1 MIYLFEYITTLL
13 LLHLVTL
20 LLWDHYSQTIL
31 GQPRG
36 CRFSSLAS
44 SCASDLQTHPSEL
57 RAVTLTWF
65 VGVESYC
72 SVPDVMSPLKSKA
85 PPLHNQDATNIS
97 LSTIVSHPQ
106 ESIHL
111 ASSWV
116 TLSTSHRSGFLVWIP
131 WVCRSRGFLYSSQSS
146 FI

>member
-1 MIYLFEYITTLL
+1 MICLFEFITTLL

-31 GQPRG
+31 WQPRG

-44 SCASDLQTHPSEL
+44 SCASDLQTHAWEL
-57 RAVTLTWF
+57 RPLTWTWF
-65 VGVESYC
+65 VKVESYC
-72 SVPDVMSPLKSKA
+72 SVPDAMSPLRFKA
-85 PPLHNQDATNIS
+85 PPPRKQAATNIS

-106 ESIHL
+106 ESVHL

-116 TLSTSHRSGFLVWIP
+116 TLSTSHRSDFLVWIS
-131 WVCRSRGFLYSSQSS
+131 WVCRSRGLLHSNRSL